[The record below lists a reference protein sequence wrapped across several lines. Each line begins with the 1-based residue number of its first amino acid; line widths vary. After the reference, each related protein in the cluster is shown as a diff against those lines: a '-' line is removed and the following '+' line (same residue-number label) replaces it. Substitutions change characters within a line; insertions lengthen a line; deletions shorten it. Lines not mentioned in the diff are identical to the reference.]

1 MRCLLGVGIELY
13 EIGRTAPVFSF
24 FAMIYVPEVIGVRRD
39 NKNVFRKGSP
49 GNMNTA
55 PAFLPV
61 KCRSG
66 IKKY

>member
-1 MRCLLGVGIELY
+1 MRCLLVIGIELY

-24 FAMIYVPEVIGVRRD
+24 SAMILMTERIGVRRD

-61 KCRSG
+61 KGRSG